1 MFRKIYKWF
10 ERLGAM
16 RAAAE
21 LARQGYHEQAKQLIL
36 GIK

>member
-1 MFRKIYKWF
+1 MLRKIYKWF

-21 LARQGYHEQAKQLIL
+21 LARQGYHKQAKQLIL
-36 GIK
+36 RLK